1 MYLKTNKK
9 LSVDGPNAVRYGMPT
24 EGESVMQDKVL
35 YENECR
41 LIMDGGWK
49 VDKKG
54 AP

>member
-9 LSVDGPNAVRYGMPT
+9 LSVDGPNAVRCGMT
-24 EGESVMQDKVL
+24 MEGESVMQDKVL